1 MSEFTG
7 EQKLRIVLESILR
20 NVPKSE
26 QCQKYGITEAE
37 FDSWNHKLVTDGGRI
52 YDEYKPVSSVER
64 TPVLTNLKSLGKIGI
79 IFSVLTNLGALCFLV
94 VWLLL
99 DDEEEPITAPLTIVE
114 IVEDIPEA
122 YTELESPIVG
132 GGNLPSQDDGEPKE
146 DDLESFIA
154 GFDSPPNDS
163 NLPLESLLANPN
175 TSKPRSS

>member
-52 YDEYKPVSSVER
+52 YDEYKPATSVER
-64 TPVLTNLKSLGKIGI
+64 TPMLTNLKSLGKVGI
-79 IFSVLTNLGALCFLV
+79 ILSILINLGALCFLG
-94 VWLLL
+94 VWLLT
-99 DDEEEPITAPLTIVE
+99 DDDVETATAPLTEVE

-132 GGNLPSQDDGEPKE
+132 GGNLP
-146 DDLESFIA
+146 ES
-154 GFDSPPNDS
+154 G
-163 NLPLESLLANPN
+163 
-175 TSKPRSS
+175 